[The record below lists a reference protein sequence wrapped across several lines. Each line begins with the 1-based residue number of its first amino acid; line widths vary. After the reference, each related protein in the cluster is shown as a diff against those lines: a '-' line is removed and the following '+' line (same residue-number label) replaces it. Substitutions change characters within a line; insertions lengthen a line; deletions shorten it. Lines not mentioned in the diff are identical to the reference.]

1 MQTSLLQGQKWDE
14 KAGLRTP
21 SSIVFP
27 ILRGRRNKEMDRIKE
42 EKMEQGKKSKLEE
55 RKMVQRER
63 GKEEN
68 WGCGFEVFANLKSKP
83 EIREDRVL

>member
-63 GKEEN
+63 GKEES
-68 WGCGFEVFANLKSKP
+68 WG
-83 EIREDRVL
+83 

>member
-21 SSIVFP
+21 SSIVLP

-42 EKMEQGKKSKLEE
+42 EKMEQGKKAKPEE

-63 GKEEN
+63 EKEEN
-68 WGCGFEVFANLKSKP
+68 WG
-83 EIREDRVL
+83 